1 MIEKTI
7 YYHDTDA
14 IGIVYYSSYLKFLE
28 ESRTSFFKSKGIS
41 VKNLHEQ
48 GKFFVITELKVKYK
62 SPARFG
68 DIIIC
73 ESIISKITAAQI
85 FFSQKIYNKQNNHIL
100 VDAEIVL
107 AIVNKHLQPVV
118 IPESVRSL
126 LFEIQEDKNEPR
138 EKNH

>member
-28 ESRTSFFKSKGIS
+28 ESRTNFFKSKGVS
-41 VKNLHEQ
+41 VKKLHEQ
-48 GKFFVITELKVKYK
+48 GNFFVITELKVKYR

-68 DIIIC
+68 DIVVC
-73 ESIISKITAAQI
+73 ESIISKITGAQI
-85 FFSQKIYNKQNNHIL
+85 FFLQKIYNKQNNRIL
-100 VDAEIVL
+100 VDAEIILV
-107 AIVNKHLQPVV
+107 IVNKHFQPIV

-126 LFEIQEDKNEPR
+126 LSEIQN
-138 EKNH
+138 

>member
-28 ESRTSFFKSKGIS
+28 EGRTNFIKSKGVS

-48 GKFFVITELKVKYK
+48 GRFFVIKELKVKYR

-68 DIIIC
+68 DIVIC
-73 ESIISKITAAQI
+73 ESIISKITGAQI
-85 FFSQKIYNKQNNHIL
+85 FFSQKIYNKLNNHIL
-100 VDAEIVL
+100 VDAETVL
-107 AIVNKHLQPVV
+107 VIINKHFQPIV

-126 LFEIQEDKNEPR
+126 LSEIQN
-138 EKNH
+138 

>member
-28 ESRTSFFKSKGIS
+28 EDRTHFLKSKGVS

-48 GKFFVITELKVKYK
+48 GRFFVIKELKVQYR

-68 DIIIC
+68 DIVIC
-73 ESIISKITAAQI
+73 DSIISKITGAQI

-107 AIVNKHLQPVV
+107 VIFNKDFQPIV
-118 IPESVRSL
+118 IPEDVRSL
-126 LFEIQEDKNEPR
+126 LFEIEN
-138 EKNH
+138 